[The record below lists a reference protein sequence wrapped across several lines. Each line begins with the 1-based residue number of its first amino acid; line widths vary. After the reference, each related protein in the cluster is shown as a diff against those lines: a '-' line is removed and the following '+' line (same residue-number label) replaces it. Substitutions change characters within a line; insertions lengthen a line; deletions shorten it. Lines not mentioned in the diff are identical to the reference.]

1 MWDVEEIPCKTA
13 AVLMQEWSALEHLRR
28 SGGGKRKQKQR
39 DPRIHVLKI
48 DAEGHDF
55 QVRVI
60 LIFQC
65 LHFYNY
71 LCVPPK

>member
-13 AVLMQEWSALEHLRR
+13 AELMQEWSALEHLRR

-55 QVRVI
+55 QVCS
-60 LIFQC
+60 C
-65 LHFYNY
+65 LD
-71 LCVPPK
+71 LSSLVLSCLMTDE